1 LNNDVVVVV
10 VVPAILINIILSFA
24 VFLIIPTFQP
34 ISAQEQI
41 RLRAVTD
48 QGTFRVELIWTP
60 NDISR
65 ANAFEIHFIDP
76 DTGIEI
82 EDVKYDISIYRDG
95 RPEIS
100 RPDQVSTF
108 QEVSFEEAGAY
119 EIRIEDI
126 EDLGEEVIVPI
137 QVTPEFQPEVLLLLI
152 ASFGIAMLAA
162 RAAGGNNLFRHA
174 VN

>member
-1 LNNDVVVVV
+1 LNNDDV
-10 VVPAILINIILSFA
+10 VVPDILINIVLSFSL
-24 VFLIIPTFQP
+24 FLIISTFQP

-41 RLRAVTD
+41 RLRTVTD

-60 NDISR
+60 NDIGR
-65 ANAFEIHFIDP
+65 ANTFEIHFIDP

-95 RPEIS
+95 RPEVS
-100 RPDQVSTF
+100 RSDQVSTF
-108 QEVSFEEAGAY
+108 QEVFFEEAGSY

-126 EDLGEEVIVPI
+126 EDLGEGVIVPI
-137 QVTPEFQPEVLLLLI
+137 QVTPEFHSEVFVLFI
-152 ASFGIAMLAA
+152 ASFVIAMLAA
-162 RAAGGNNLFRHA
+162 RAAGGNNLFRHT